1 MPTLKQL
8 TIVCIISVVTAL
20 GVVFALRLLNL
31 EEHAT
36 IAAAV
41 SASVASSVAMVQ
53 MQDRRRKFK
62 T

>member
-8 TIVCIISVVTAL
+8 TIVCIISVVVAL

-41 SASVASSVAMVQ
+41 SASVAASVAMVQ
-53 MQDRRRKFK
+53 MQHQRRKCK